1 MKKAPKRTE
10 ALPGACKPKFM
21 TEQGGLPPLRSVFM
35 CLYPKRQKKQK
46 VPKEIPQT
54 L

>member
-1 MKKAPKRTE
+1 
-10 ALPGACKPKFM
+10 M
-21 TEQGGLPPLRSVFM
+21 TEQGGSPLLRSVFM
-35 CLYPKRQKKQK
+35 CLYPKGQEKQK